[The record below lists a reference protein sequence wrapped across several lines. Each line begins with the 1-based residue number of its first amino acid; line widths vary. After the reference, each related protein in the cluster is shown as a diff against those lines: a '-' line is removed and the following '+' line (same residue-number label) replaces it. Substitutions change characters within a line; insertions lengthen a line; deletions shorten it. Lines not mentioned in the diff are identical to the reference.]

1 MQKVMLITGA
11 SSGIGM
17 ETARAAAAEGYRLI
31 LAARSVDK
39 LESLA
44 SELGGPEQVLPI
56 ACDVT
61 ELNDQEQMVARGLEA
76 FGRIDVVFANAGIGG
91 RPGGFTGADP
101 EYWKQLILTNVYG
114 CALTIRVCADALK
127 SARGHLILTG
137 SNAGRRTIPGSM
149 YSTTKWAVTSMG
161 YSAREEFAGTGVRVT
176 LLEPG
181 MVDTPFFDDPK
192 PDALKSEDVARS
204 VIYAISQPEHVNVHE
219 LLILPN
225 PPVE

>member
-11 SSGIGM
+11 SSGIGLA
-17 ETARAAAAEGYRLI
+17 TARAAAEEGYRLV

-39 LESLA
+39 LETLA
-44 SELGGPEQVLPI
+44 SELGGPERALPI

-61 ELNDQEQMVARGLEA
+61 EYGDQEQMVARGLDA

-101 EYWKQLILTNVYG
+101 DYWKQLILTNIYG

-161 YSAREEFAGTGVRVT
+161 YGAREEFAGTGVRVT

-192 PDALKSEDVARS
+192 PDALKSEDIARS
-204 VIYAISQPEHVNVHE
+204 VMYAISQPEHVSVHE
-219 LLILPN
+219 LLILPT
-225 PPVE
+225 PPFE